1 MASNIQQTTGHTR
14 MTVSANVRL
23 KSIALPVQHGGWGFV
38 SEPVVLG
45 LLVAPSVAG
54 VLIGIAAFG
63 AFLMHQPLKLTVKD
77 YLKRKRYARTVWA
90 ERFAL
95 LYGGIA
101 LAAFVLA
108 LTFTPHPFVLPL
120 LLAIPFAAVQVW
132 ADTHNQGR
140 ETLSEV
146 SGAVAFGAVASAIA
160 LSHGWELVPA
170 LALWG
175 ALAARSVTSVL
186 YVRARLRLE
195 YGKPAPLVGVAVAHG
210 LGAVAL
216 AGLIVAGTLH
226 GLSLV
231 AFALL
236 TVRAALGL
244 SHWRKPAAAKTIGFR
259 EIAFGLVYAALTA
272 WGVGLILS

>member
-1 MASNIQQTTGHTR
+1 MSTTANI
-14 MTVSANVRL
+14 RL

-38 SEPVVLG
+38 SEPIVLG
-45 LLVAPSVAG
+45 LLVAPSWVG
-54 VLIGIAAFG
+54 LLIGIAAFG

-77 YLKRKRYARTVWA
+77 YLKRKRYARTTWA

-101 LAAFVLA
+101 LVAFVLA
-108 LTFTPHPFVLPL
+108 VILTPHPFIVPL
-120 LLAIPFAAVQVW
+120 LLAIPFAVVQVW

-146 SGAVAFGAVASAIA
+146 SGAVAFGAAASAIA

-175 ALAARSVTSVL
+175 ALAVRSVTSVL

-195 YGKPAPLVGVAVAHG
+195 YGRPAPLVGMAVAHG
-210 LGAVAL
+210 LGAIALVAL
-216 AGLIVAGTLH
+216 IAAGTLH
-226 GLSLV
+226 GVSLV
-231 AFALL
+231 AFGILAA
-236 TVRAALGL
+236 RAALGVSSL
-244 SHWRKPAAAKTIGFR
+244 RKPTSAKVIGFR
-259 EIAFGLVYAALTA
+259 EIAYGLVYAALTA
-272 WGVGLILS
+272 WGVGLIPV